1 MMLGLLKKSAAIVL
15 ALNAA
20 ISLAT
25 PIDSGAGIEKRASG
39 FANAVYFTNWFVNNP
54 RQSSYLIAVLTYS

>member
-1 MMLGLLKKSAAIVL
+1 MLGLLKKSATIVL

-39 FANAVYFTNWFVNNP
+39 FANAVYFTNWFVNNLGKLSCP
-54 RQSSYLIAVLTYS
+54 IAVLTYL